1 VGARGWLSQMGEQ
14 MKTREPDP
22 RRRTKKR
29 QHDNIILSNDGDCA
43 TASECW
49 AQTSNPLSKIAWLEW
64 RELYTS
70 DRGRVLF
77 KRGTTYVD
85 AVTGTMYRDGRC
97 LSSNTLELGNVKRD
111 QKGGAAILMEMKVEK
126 K

>member
-1 VGARGWLSQMGEQ
+1 MGEQ
-14 MKTREPDP
+14 MKTREPEIRSGRDH
-22 RRRTKKR
+22 KR
-29 QHDNIILSNDGDCA
+29 MHDTVQLSNDGDCA
-43 TASECW
+43 AASECW

-70 DRGRVLF
+70 DKGRVLF

-97 LSSNTLELGNVKRD
+97 LSSNELKLGNVKRD
-111 QKGGAAILMEMKVEK
+111 QKGGAAILMAMKVEK

>member
-1 VGARGWLSQMGEQ
+1 MGARGWLSQMGEQ

-43 TASECW
+43 AASECW
-49 AQTSNPLSKIAWLEW
+49 APTSNPLSKIAWLEW

-85 AVTGTMYRDGRC
+85 AITGTMYRDGRC

-111 QKGGAAILMEMKVEK
+111 QKGGAAILMAMKVEK

>member
-43 TASECW
+43 AASECW
-49 AQTSNPLSKIAWLEW
+49 APTSKPLSKIAWLEW

-85 AVTGTMYRDGRC
+85 AITGTMYRDGRC
-97 LSSNTLELGNVKRD
+97 LSSNTLELGEVKVF
-111 QKGGAAILMEMKVEK
+111 GS
-126 K
+126 